1 MSRRNT
7 VSALILVLLAVL
19 IVGCDGPTP
28 VPAQSAASATPTP
41 KVGAV
46 YAPMPASAQPMTIPT
61 PSPTACSIEI
71 EMILCPCCVPFT
83 LGAWEDTNS
92 NGLRENGEKPL
103 AGISFEVTWN
113 SGQETRTDTC
123 TGQSESYYLGD
134 WETITTDESGIVSFC
149 APTCCGHS
157 TLGFQIE
164 AIRSSSYKLVT
175 QNAWTFGFHPKSS
188 SSPTIKPTTPDDSAP
203 SDLALWDSSTNPVLG
218 DTRVRQ
224 AIAHCID
231 RRALI
236 TSVYPY
242 IEDPDTLLMDSFLPK
257 GHWAYGGPY
266 EDMPQYDPEAGMALL
281 DEAGWTLPEG
291 ASVRQNADEEPLTLK
306 FTTTSAQFRQTWGAV
321 FVQNMAACGIEIV
334 PNYVPA
340 SWWFGDTTGLA
351 RRDFELGAFAWVG
364 QADPGGRTLYA
375 CNQIPLPNNNW
386 EGQNYMGWCNET
398 ASNAIVRATNT
409 LIREDRVAAYDIVQQ
424 EFAKDVVSIPVFQHV
439 EATAWSANLEGIRP
453 DATEYTTTNL
463 QEWSLADGGDTI
475 VIGMTQEPDSM
486 LALVSSMAAQRL
498 VDRAAKGVIYSQYSY
513 DFQPV
518 LQEPLSTIE
527 SGLATNETVEA
538 AAGDMVSN
546 TAGDTVEL
554 AAGVSVFDADGNVV
568 EYTGEGTVPMKQ
580 LVVTYKLQPYTWSD
594 GQAGS
599 VADMELGF
607 QFDCDRESGASS
619 FILCDA
625 AKDVQFA
632 DDALE
637 MTVTYVPGYQDPTY
651 MLYPF
656 NLYPSHQV
664 LADGRVLEDV
674 PAAEWATLPEISETP
689 LSFGAYYITE
699 WVQGQSITLA
709 ANPYYWGGEVAT
721 PNVIFVFL
729 TDTKQAVAQL
739 INDDVDFLDETTL
752 GAGAEMQTVID
763 AAKATGNI
771 KHEIIVSP
779 TWEHVDLNLFL
790 K

>member
-1 MSRRNT
+1 
-7 VSALILVLLAVL
+7 
-19 IVGCDGPTP
+19 
-28 VPAQSAASATPTP
+28 
-41 KVGAV
+41 
-46 YAPMPASAQPMTIPT
+46 
-61 PSPTACSIEI
+61 
-71 EMILCPCCVPFT
+71 
-83 LGAWEDTNS
+83 
-92 NGLRENGEKPL
+92 
-103 AGISFEVTWN
+103 
-113 SGQETRTDTC
+113 
-123 TGQSESYYLGD
+123 
-134 WETITTDESGIVSFC
+134 
-149 APTCCGHS
+149 
-157 TLGFQIE
+157 
-164 AIRSSSYKLVT
+164 
-175 QNAWTFGFHPKSS
+175 
-188 SSPTIKPTTPDDSAP
+188 
-203 SDLALWDSSTNPVLG
+203 
-218 DTRVRQ
+218 VRQ
-224 AIAHCID
+224 AIAHCIG
-231 RRALI
+231 RNALI
-236 TSVYPY
+236 ASVYPY
-242 IEDPDTLLMDSFLPK
+242 VDNPDTLLMDSFLPK
-257 GHWAYGGPY
+257 AHWAYGGPY
-266 EDMPQYDPEAGMALL
+266 DDMPKYDPETGMALL
-281 DEAGWTLPEG
+281 EESGWTLPAG
-291 ASVRQNADEEPLTLK
+291 ATVRQNADGEPLILE
-306 FTTTSAQFRQTWGAV
+306 FTTTTAQYRQTWGAV
-321 FVQNMAACGIEIV
+321 FVQNMTACGIEIV

-340 SWWFGDTTGLA
+340 AWWFGDTTGLA

-364 QADPGGRTLYA
+364 ETDPGGRTLYA
-375 CNQIPLPNNNW
+375 CNQIPMPNNNW

-398 ASNAIVRATNT
+398 ANDAIVLATNT
-409 LIREDRVAAYDIVQQ
+409 LLREDRMAAYDIVQE
-424 EFAKDVVSIPVFQHV
+424 EFARDVVSIPLFQRA
-439 EATAWSANLEGIRP
+439 EAEAWSANLEGVRP
-453 DATEYTTTNL
+453 DPTEYATTNL
-463 QEWSLADGGDTI
+463 HEWTLADGGDTI

-498 VDRAAKGVIYSQYSY
+498 VDRPAKGVIYSQYSY

-538 AAGDMVSN
+538 AAGDLVYN
-546 TAGDTVEL
+546 TAGETVEL
-554 AAGVSVFDADGNVV
+554 AAGMTVIDAEGNQV
-568 EYTGEGTVPMKQ
+568 EYSGEGTVPMKQ

-607 QFDCDRESGASS
+607 QFDCDRESGATS

-674 PAAEWATLPEISETP
+674 PAAEWATLPEIAETP

-721 PNVIFVFL
+721 PNVTFVFL

-752 GAGAEMQTVID
+752 GTGAEVHTVID
-763 AAKATGNI
+763 AAEATGNI
-771 KHEIIVSP
+771 RYNIIASP
-779 TWEHVDLNLFL
+779 TWEHLDINLDA